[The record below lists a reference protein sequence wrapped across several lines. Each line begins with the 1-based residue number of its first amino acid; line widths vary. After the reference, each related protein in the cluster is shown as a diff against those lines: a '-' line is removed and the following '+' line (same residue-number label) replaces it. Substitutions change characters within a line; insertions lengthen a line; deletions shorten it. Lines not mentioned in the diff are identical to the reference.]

1 MLTFVKCPSRQLFI
15 LLLVG
20 NELYLEN
27 VLNASVSINNI
38 KTMGQ
43 KIEIDIEKQ
52 TILLFSTKKQ
62 EWEDKTISVL
72 SIFTASYNGN
82 VTGYDIYFKGS
93 DKKFFYKEENVRILN
108 KVKNIDIYKNDVY
121 ADGVKVNA
129 TKLELFEKGYYRYTE
144 KKTFFTRKIELK
156 SNKYKD
162 IYTYFTKLA
171 EYAGII
177 TEKNSP
183 LSFLSQN
190 YKRISNE
197 LPNSVLIDYLQGEC
211 KPNNYKS
218 QMMLPFDF
226 NQSQVKAIDAVL
238 KNNISVIEGP
248 PGTGKTQ
255 TILNLIANIIY
266 AGKNCAVISNNNT
279 AIDNIYEKLD
289 DEHLAF
295 IAASLGNSTNVKAFF
310 ESDRSAELSS
320 FLEQKEQPITSND
333 HKRIDELSTRMKKI
347 QDLEVETC
355 VLELQLIEIQNEKKH
370 YDNFSDEAIIINQKL
385 TSNKYMSLITR
396 LQDSRK
402 LGFFERWILN
412 FKFKVKIT
420 SVDINVLLLNAEKLY
435 YQTRISDLSKKIAFN
450 KEFLE
455 SHNKDQVGKELKFL
469 YRKLLENHISK
480 HYRKQTVQAFNAKSY
495 NHNSEKFLLR
505 YPVVLSTSQSLL
517 NNIST
522 GFTFDYLIIDE
533 ASQGDLL
540 SSTLA
545 ISCAKNLVVVGD
557 SRQLQQIDEVSLFS
571 QSGLLAKEYD
581 VPESYQ
587 YTSNSILK
595 SVKDSMP
602 GVPTTLLK
610 EHYRCAPD
618 IINFCNKM
626 FYDGELV
633 AMTRNTGKHI
643 EIIKTVP
650 GNHARRNPKGTGLY
664 NQREIDEIE
673 NLLKDN
679 DSKSIGIISPFRCQ
693 ANLITDNCATDRIE
707 ADTIHKFQGRQKEE
721 VILSFVVNSLDKD
734 PNNVENRLY
743 DFVTNEKLLNVAI
756 SRGKNKVTAVVADKV
771 YHSTNNVINDF
782 VKYAEY
788 LYGSEITKES
798 TLTSVFDLLYS
809 EYTNMLLSKYKER
822 PNDHKTELLM
832 CDLINEVLTDYG
844 YIGHSMHTRLGTLVS
859 VPEAFSAEER
869 RYILH
874 PWTHVDFLFYNQV
887 SKEKL
892 FVLEVDGVRY
902 HEQDKKQVEHDGIK
916 DRVLQVNNVPMYRFR
931 TNESNEKQRLIDIIK
946 EFSH

>member
-1 MLTFVKCPSRQLFI
+1 
-15 LLLVG
+15 
-20 NELYLEN
+20 
-27 VLNASVSINNI
+27 
-38 KTMGQ
+38 MGQ
-43 KIEIDIEKQ
+43 KIEIDKENQ
-52 TILLFSTKKQ
+52 TIQLFSSKKQ
-62 EWEDKTISVL
+62 EWEDKTMSV
-72 SIFTASYNGN
+72 SAMFIASHYGN
-82 VTGYDIYFKGS
+82 VTGYDIYFNGA
-93 DKKFFYKEENVRILN
+93 DKKFFYKEENVRILH
-108 KVKNIDIYKNDVY
+108 KVKNININKHDVY

-129 TKLELFEKGYYRYTE
+129 TKLEQYEKGYYRYTE
-144 KKTFFTRKIELK
+144 KKTFFTRNIELK

-162 IYTYFTKLA
+162 IFTYFKKLA
-171 EYAGII
+171 EYAGTIA
-177 TEKNSP
+177 ENDSP

-190 YKRISNE
+190 YSRLSN
-197 LPNSVLIDYLQGEC
+197 LPPNSVLLDYLQGEC
-211 KPNNYKS
+211 KPNNFNSKI
-218 QMMLPFDF
+218 MLPFDF
-226 NQSQVKAIDAVL
+226 NQSQVKAIDKAL

-248 PGTGKTQ
+248 PGTGKSQ

-545 ISCAKNLVVVGD
+545 ISCAKNLVVIGD
-557 SRQLQQIDEVSLFS
+557 SRQLQQIDEESLFS
-571 QSGLLAKEYD
+571 QSELLAKKYD

-587 YTSNSILK
+587 YPSNSILK
-595 SVKDSMP
+595 SVKDSVL

-633 AMTRNTGKHI
+633 PMTKNIGQHI

-650 GNHARRNPKGTGLY
+650 GNHSRKNPNGSGQY

-673 NLLKDN
+673 HILKNTHSDT
-679 DSKSIGIISPFRCQ
+679 IGIISPFRYQ
-693 ANLITDNCATDRIE
+693 ANLITDKYSTDTIE
-707 ADTIHKFQGRQKEE
+707 ADTIHKFQGRQKDEI
-721 VILSFVVNSLDKD
+721 ILSFVVNSLDKD
-734 PNNVENRLY
+734 PNNIENRLY
-743 DFVTNEKLLNVAI
+743 DFVTNDKLLNVAI

-771 YHSTNNVINDF
+771 YHSSNNVINDF
-782 VKYAEY
+782 IKYSEY
-788 LYGSEITKES
+788 LYGSEITRDS
-798 TLTSVFDLLYS
+798 TVTSVFDVLYS
-809 EYTNMLLSKYKER
+809 EYSNILLSKYKEQ

-832 CDLINEVLTDYG
+832 CDLINEVLKDYS
-844 YIGHSMHTRLGTLVS
+844 YIGYSMHTRLGNLVK
-859 VPEAFSAEER
+859 VPDAFSAEER

-874 PWTHVDFLFYNQV
+874 PSAHVDFLFFNKV

-892 FVLEVDGVRY
+892 FVVEVDGIKY
-902 HEQDKKQVEHDGIK
+902 HEQDKKQTEHDKIK
-916 DRVLQVNNVPMYRFR
+916 DRVLQLNNIPIYRFK
-931 TNESNEKQRLIDIIK
+931 TNESNERQRLIEIIK
-946 EFSH
+946 GFFH